1 MNKTLLKNIGIYAGI
16 LLLFIGLA
24 YGYTPQVLDGMI
36 VNQSDI
42 ASWKGMANEAVTH
55 NAAHPED
62 PTAWTNSMFGG
73 MPTTATIDSF
83 EGDWTDA
90 IYDFLLTGRRPAS
103 YLLLALIGG
112 FLLMLSVG
120 TSKVVAVAG
129 AIAIA
134 FCSYNMQI
142 IQVGHNTKM
151 QAIAYFPCVLAGVI
165 FTYRVALACRLP
177 RRSAPRN
184 DVENN
189 GVNGNSNVIPSK
201 ATNVIPSE
209 TTHVISSEDTHVIP
223 SKDTN
228 VIPSKDTHVIPSET
242 THVIPSE
249 AWESSWKSWLPKT
262 ILGATLF
269 AFALSMQIK
278 ANHLQIT
285 YYLAIVIFAYAI
297 GQFVYICL
305 DKARRSSLL
314 KRFFAASALLLFI
327 GIIGIATNANKL
339 IPTYEY
345 TPYTMRGG
353 SELSADSDSHNDKG
367 LDLNY
372 ATAWSYGISE
382 MPNLLIPNFNGG
394 ASSGEL
400 PMDSETGKLLKR
412 AGQPNLRQTL
422 KHMPLYWGPQPF
434 TAGPMYMGAITIF
447 LFVLGLA
454 LCNGR
459 EKWWLVAATV
469 IAVFLAWG
477 NHFMWFTKLW
487 FEYAPMYN
495 KFRTVSMALIVLQV
509 TLPLLGFYVLDR
521 IMKETYEKKT
531 LMKGMYIAFGITAGF
546 CALCA
551 LIPGIA
557 GTFVSASDAGMNEMI
572 VETLAADRAS
582 LLVKD
587 AFRSLL
593 LITCVFLL
601 IVWAYKTPKVDAVG
615 KNGSFVLKGRMA
627 IAGVAVVLL
636 VFFDLVP
643 IGKRYLNASHFV
655 TPKDFTAH
663 YEPRLVDE
671 IIHEDT
677 DPNYRVLDLSVNTFN
692 DAIQSYHH
700 KCIGGYSP
708 VKLQRYQDLI
718 DKYITDEIY
727 DIYDVVENAATIQEV
742 EAALPEL
749 KVVSMLNGKYIILGE
764 NYSPVVNPYAY
775 GNAWFVS
782 DFVEAATPDEE
793 IALLEGT
800 DLRTT
805 AVIGQDFQDAVKNVQ
820 TEEMTFDMPR
830 ISLTHYAP
838 NDLRYSFRT
847 GSERA
852 AIFSEIYYPKGWKAW
867 IEPAGATGEVRNGH
881 YHPTAEGRPVELFR
895 ADWMLR
901 GAVIPAGEG
910 QLIMRFE
917 PDSYQ
922 LGENI
927 SRASSILLILLLLG
941 SSAGMILFRR
951 RR

>member
-42 ASWKGMANEAVTH
+42 ASWKGMANEAMTH

-83 EGDWTDA
+83 EGDWTDT

-134 FCSYNMQI
+134 FCSYNLQI

-151 QAIAYFPCVLAGVI
+151 QAIAYFPWVLAGVI
-165 FTYRVALACRLP
+165 FTYRAALRPFADAQDDR
-177 RRSAPRN
+177 
-184 DVENN
+184 
-189 GVNGNSNVIPSK
+189 
-201 ATNVIPSE
+201 
-209 TTHVISSEDTHVIP
+209 
-223 SKDTN
+223 KD
-228 VIPSKDTHVIPSET
+228 D
-242 THVIPSE
+242 
-249 AWESSWKSWLPKT
+249 WKSWLPKT
-262 ILGATLF
+262 VLGATLF

-297 GQFVYICL
+297 GQFIYICI
-305 DKARRSSLL
+305 DKARRSALL
-314 KRFFAASALLLFI
+314 KRFFAASALLLVI
-327 GIIGIATNANKL
+327 GTVGIATNANKL

-353 SELSADSDSHNDKG
+353 SELSADSDTHNDKG
-367 LDLNY
+367 LDLDY

-382 MPNLLIPNFNGG
+382 MPNLMIPNFNGG
-394 ASSGEL
+394 SSSGEL
-400 PMDSETGKLLKR
+400 AMDSETGKLLKR

-422 KHMPLYWGPQPF
+422 RHMPLYWGPQPF

-454 LCNGR
+454 LCKGR
-459 EKWWLVAATV
+459 EKWWIVAATV

-477 NHFMWFTKLW
+477 SHFMWFTKLW
-487 FEYAPMYN
+487 FDYAPMYS
-495 KFRTVSMALIVLQV
+495 KFRTVSMALTVLQV
-509 TLPLLGFYVLDR
+509 TLPLLGFYTLDR
-521 IMKETYEKKT
+521 ILKEKYELKEFRKA
-531 LMKGMYIAFGITAGF
+531 GIIAYACTGLFCLA
-546 CALCA
+546 CALM
-551 LIPGIA
+551 PGIA
-557 GTFVSASDAGMNEMI
+557 GTFTGAVDAGQPDVLI
-572 VETLAADRAS
+572 DTLIADRQT
-582 LLVKD
+582 LMKKD
-587 AFRSLL
+587 AWTSFWMITLTGVLL
-593 LITCVFLL
+593 LWTM
-601 IVWAYKTPKVDAVG
+601 WPAKVDAVG
-615 KNGSFVLKGRMA
+615 KEGSFVRKGRTA
-627 IAGVAVVLL
+627 IAGVAIVLL
-636 VFFDLVP
+636 VAIDLLPV
-643 IGKRYLNASHFV
+643 GKRYLNASHFV

-677 DPNYRVLDLSVNTFN
+677 DPDYRVLDLSVNTFN

-718 DKYITDEIY
+718 ERYITDEIY
-727 DIYDVVENAATIQEV
+727 DVYDVVENAATVQDV

-782 DFVEAATPDEE
+782 DFVAAATPDEE

-805 AVIGQDFQDAVKNVQ
+805 AVIGDDFKWAQKAIEDEATSV
-820 TEEMTFDMPR
+820 
-830 ISLTHYAP
+830 ISSEVEKSNSITLTHYAP
-838 NDLRYSFRT
+838 NDLRYSFST
-847 GSERA
+847 DAERA

-867 IEPAGATGEVRNGH
+867 IEPAGVSGEVRNGH

-901 GAVIPAGEG
+901 GAILPAGEG
-910 QLIMRFE
+910 QIIMRFE

-941 SSAGMILFRR
+941 SAAGMFVSRR
-951 RR
+951 K

>member
-1 MNKTLLKNIGIYAGI
+1 MNKEVFKKIGVYAGI
-16 LLLFIGLA
+16 FLLFAVIA
-24 YGYTPQVLDGMI
+24 YSYTPQVLEGKI

-42 ASWKGMANEAVTH
+42 ASWKGMANEAMTH
-55 NAAHPED
+55 NRANPDD

-90 IYDFLLTGRRPAS
+90 VYDFLLTGRRPAS
-103 YLLLALIGG
+103 YMLIALIGG

-120 TSKVVAVAG
+120 TGKTIAVAG

-151 QAIAYFPCVLAGVI
+151 QAIAYFPWVLAGVI
-165 FTYRVALACRLP
+165 FTYKAAIGRFK
-177 RRSAPRN
+177 
-184 DVENN
+184 EN
-189 GVNGNSNVIPSK
+189 
-201 ATNVIPSE
+201 
-209 TTHVISSEDTHVIP
+209 
-223 SKDTN
+223 
-228 VIPSKDTHVIPSET
+228 
-242 THVIPSE
+242 
-249 AWESSWKSWLPKT
+249 SSWKQWLPKT

-269 AFALSMQIK
+269 SFALSMQIK
-278 ANHLQIT
+278 ANHPQIT

-297 GQFVYICL
+297 G
-305 DKARRSSLL
+305 LL
-314 KRFFAASALLLFI
+314 IYLFIKRKELIKRFFAASAFLLFI

-353 SELSADSDSHNDKG
+353 SELKADSESHNDKG
-367 LDLNY
+367 LDLDY
-372 ATAWSYGISE
+372 ATAWSYGINE

-400 PMDSETGKLLKR
+400 SMDSETARLLKSV
-412 AGQPNLRQTL
+412 GQPNLRQTM

-447 LFVLGLA
+447 LFVLGLI
-454 LCNGR
+454 LCKGR

-469 IAVFLAWG
+469 TAVFLAWG

-487 FEYAPMYN
+487 FNYAPMYN
-495 KFRTVSMALIVLQV
+495 KFRTVSMALTVLQV
-509 TLPLLGFYVLDR
+509 TLPLLGFYALDR
-521 IMKETYEKKT
+521 ILKEKYDKKT
-531 LMKGMYIAFGITAGF
+531 FMKAGYISYGITAGF
-546 CALCA
+546 CLLCV

-557 GTFVSASDAGMNEMI
+557 GSFTGAADAGQPDLLI
-572 VETLAADRAS
+572 DALSTDRKV
-582 LLVKD
+582 LMTKD
-587 AFRSLL
+587 ALRSLVMISIMFLL
-593 LITCVFLL
+593 LI
-601 IVWAYKTPKVDAVG
+601 WAFRTSKVDAVG
-615 KNGSFVLKGRMA
+615 KNGSFVRAGRMSIVA
-627 IAGVAVVLL
+627 VAVVFL
-636 VFFDLVP
+636 VWLDLASV
-643 IGKRYLNASHFV
+643 GKRYLNKNHFV

-663 YEPRLVDE
+663 YDPRPVDE

-718 DKYITDEIY
+718 ERYISDEIREVFKVVGTAATVQ
-727 DIYDVVENAATIQEV
+727 DVEN
-742 EAALPEL
+742 ALPEL
-749 KVVSMLNGKYIILGE
+749 KVISMLNGKYIILGAE
-764 NYSPVVNPYAY
+764 YSPVVNPYAY
-775 GNAWFVS
+775 GNCWFIS
-782 DFVEAATPDEE
+782 DAVPAAAPDDE
-793 IALLEGT
+793 IALLATT

-805 AVIGQDFQDAVKNVQ
+805 AVIGKDFEWALKAVENENKSSSS
-820 TEEMTFDMPR
+820 T
-830 ISLTHYAP
+830 ISLTSYAP
-838 NDLRYSFRT
+838 NELIYSYQT
-847 GSERA
+847 DSERA

-867 IEPAGATGEVRNGH
+867 IEPAGAYGEVHGGR
-881 YHPTAEGRPVELFR
+881 YQPTADARPIELFR

-901 GAVIPAGEG
+901 GAVLPAGEG
-910 QLIMRFE
+910 QLVMRFE
-917 PDSYQ
+917 PDSYK
-922 LGENI
+922 LGESI

-941 SSAGMILFRR
+941 SAAGMIVSDRFRYKDGR
-951 RR
+951 E

>member
-1 MNKTLLKNIGIYAGI
+1 MNKEVLKKIGIYAGI

-24 YGYTPQVLDGMI
+24 YSYTPQVLEGKI

-42 ASWKGMANEAVTH
+42 ASWKGMANEAMTH
-55 NAAHPED
+55 NEAHPED

-103 YLLLALIGG
+103 YLLIALIGG
-112 FLLMLSVG
+112 FLLMLSLG
-120 TSKVVAVAG
+120 TSKLIAVAG

-151 QAIAYFPCVLAGVI
+151 QAIAYFPWVLAGVI
-165 FTYRVALACRLP
+165 FTYKAAM
-177 RRSAPRN
+177 RSFAGTQDDRK
-184 DVENN
+184 
-189 GVNGNSNVIPSK
+189 G
-201 ATNVIPSE
+201 
-209 TTHVISSEDTHVIP
+209 
-223 SKDTN
+223 
-228 VIPSKDTHVIPSET
+228 
-242 THVIPSE
+242 
-249 AWESSWKSWLPKT
+249 WLPQT

-297 GQFVYICL
+297 G
-305 DKARRSSLL
+305 LL
-314 KRFFAASALLLFI
+314 IYLCIKRKNLIKRFFAASALLLVI
-327 GIIGIATNANKL
+327 GIVGIATNANKL

-353 SELSADSDSHNDKG
+353 SELSSDSDSHNSKG
-367 LDLNY
+367 LDLDY

-400 PMDSETGKLLKR
+400 SMESETAQLLKR
-412 AGQPNLRQTL
+412 AGQPNLRQTM

-447 LFVLGLA
+447 LFVLGLI
-454 LCNGR
+454 LCKGR

-477 NHFMWFTKLW
+477 NHFMWFTRLW
-487 FEYAPMYN
+487 FNYAPMYS

-509 TLPLLGFYVLDR
+509 TLPMLGFYVLDR
-521 IMKETYEKKT
+521 VLKEKYEKKQM
-531 LMKGMYIAFGITAGF
+531 MKALYISFGITAGF

-551 LIPGIA
+551 IAPGIA
-557 GTFVSASDAGMNEMI
+557 GTFVGAGDAGMNEMI
-572 VETLAADRAS
+572 IETLAADRQA

-587 AFRSLL
+587 ALRSLV
-593 LITCVFLL
+593 LIACVFLL
-601 IVWAYKTPKVDAVG
+601 IVWAYKTPKIDAVG
-615 KNGSFVLKGRMA
+615 KNGSFVLKGRTA
-627 IAGVAVVLL
+627 IVAVAVIFL
-636 VFFDLVP
+636 VWIDLFSV
-643 IGKRYLNASHFV
+643 GKRYLNKSHFV

-663 YEPRLVDE
+663 YEPRPVDD
-671 IIHEDT
+671 IIHQDT
-677 DPNYRVLDLSVNTFN
+677 DPNYRVLDISVNTFN

-718 DKYITDEIY
+718 DQYITSEIRQVY
-727 DIYDVVENAATIQEV
+727 GAVENAATVQDV
-742 EAALPEL
+742 SAALPEL
-749 KVVSMLNGKYIILGE
+749 KVVSMLNGKYIILGAE
-764 NYSPVVNPYAY
+764 YSPVVNPYAY
-775 GNAWFVS
+775 GNAWFVE
-782 DFVEAATPDEE
+782 DFASAATPDEE
-793 IALLEGT
+793 IALIEYT
-800 DLRTT
+800 DLRKC
-805 AVIGQDFQDAVKNVQ
+805 AVIGDDFEWAQNAIDDINAEKAEVYVDGKL
-820 TEEMTFDMPR
+820 ER
-830 ISLTHYAP
+830 IPQILLTSYAP
-838 NDLRYSFRT
+838 NELRYAFSADT
-847 GSERA
+847 DRA

-867 IEPAGATGEVRNGH
+867 IEPLGAYGEVRGGH
-881 YHPTAEGRPVELFR
+881 YQPTAEGRPVELFR

-901 GAVIPAGEG
+901 GAIIPSGEG

-927 SRASSILLILLLLG
+927 SRASSIALILLLLG
-941 SSAGMILFRR
+941 SAAGMILTGRKEGKNA
-951 RR
+951 

>member
-1 MNKTLLKNIGIYAGI
+1 MNKKLLKEIGIYAGI

-120 TSKVVAVAG
+120 TSKLVAVAG
-129 AIAIA
+129 AIAVA
-134 FCSYNMQI
+134 FCSYNLQI

-151 QAIAYFPCVLAGVI
+151 QAIAYFPWVLAGVI
-165 FTYRVALACRLP
+165 FTYKTVMT
-177 RRSAPRN
+177 
-184 DVENN
+184 
-189 GVNGNSNVIPSK
+189 G
-201 ATNVIPSE
+201 
-209 TTHVISSEDTHVIP
+209 
-223 SKDTN
+223 KD
-228 VIPSKDTHVIPSET
+228 
-242 THVIPSE
+242 
-249 AWESSWKSWLPKT
+249 SWKSWLPKT
-262 ILGATLF
+262 VLGATLF

-297 GQFVYICL
+297 GQLIYICI
-305 DKARRSSLL
+305 DKTRRSALL
-314 KRFFAASALLLFI
+314 KRFFVASALLLVI
-327 GIIGIATNANKL
+327 GIVGIATNANKL

-353 SELSADSDSHNDKG
+353 SELSSDSDSHNDKG
-367 LDLNY
+367 LDLAY

-382 MPNLLIPNFNGG
+382 MPNLMIPNFNGG
-394 ASSGEL
+394 TSSGEL
-400 PMDSETGKLLKR
+400 DMDSETGKLLKR

-447 LFVLGLA
+447 LFVLGLG
-454 LCNGR
+454 LCKGR
-459 EKWWLVAATV
+459 EKWWIVAATV
-469 IAVFLAWG
+469 IAIFLAWG

-487 FEYAPMYN
+487 FKYAPMYN
-495 KFRTVSMALIVLQV
+495 KFRTVSMALTVLQV
-509 TLPLLGFYVLDR
+509 TLPLLGFYTLDR
-521 IMKETYEKKT
+521 ILKEKYT
-531 LMKGMYIAFGITAGF
+531 LKEFGKSGMAAYACTGLFCLV
-546 CALCA
+546 CALM
-551 LIPGIA
+551 PGIA
-557 GTFVSASDAGMNEMI
+557 GTFTSAADAGQPDI
-572 VETLAADRAS
+572 LVDALILDRAS
-582 LLVKD
+582 LMVKD
-587 AFRSLL
+587 AWISFWMITVTAAL
-593 LITCVFLL
+593 LI
-601 IVWAYKTPKVDAVG
+601 WAMWNAKTDAVG
-615 KNGSFVLKGRMA
+615 EEGSFVRKGRMT
-627 IAGVAVVLL
+627 IAGVAIVFLVAIDLL
-636 VFFDLVP
+636 PV
-643 IGKRYLNASHFV
+643 GKRYLNESHFV

-663 YEPRLVDE
+663 YEPRLVDDL
-671 IIHEDT
+671 IHEDT

-727 DIYDVVENAATIQEV
+727 DVYGVVDNAATIQDV

-749 KVVSMLNGKYIILGE
+749 KVVSMLNGKYIILGA

-782 DFVEAATPDEE
+782 DFVAAADPDEE
-793 IALLEGT
+793 IALLGGT

-805 AVIGQDFQDAVKNVQ
+805 AVIGDDFAWARLTQ
-820 TEEMTFDMPR
+820 TD
-830 ISLTHYAP
+830 SLGNDVIELSHYAP
-838 NDLRYSFRT
+838 NDLRYDFST
-847 GSERA
+847 GAERA

-867 IEPAGATGEVRNGH
+867 IEPAGVSGEVRNGR
-881 YHPTAEGRPVELFR
+881 YHPTAEGKPVEIFR

-901 GAVIPAGEG
+901 GAIIPAGEG

-927 SRASSILLILLLLG
+927 SRACSILLILLLLAAV
-941 SSAGMILFRR
+941 AGTIRFRQ
-951 RR
+951 

>member
-55 NAAHPED
+55 NAAHPDD

-151 QAIAYFPCVLAGVI
+151 QAIAYFPWVLAGVI
-165 FTYRVALACRLP
+165 FTYRAALARLP

-189 GVNGNSNVIPSK
+189 GVNGNS
-201 ATNVIPSE
+201 
-209 TTHVISSEDTHVIP
+209 
-223 SKDTN
+223 
-228 VIPSKDTHVIPSET
+228 HVIPSEA

-249 AWESSWKSWLPKT
+249 AWESSWKSWMPKT

-297 GQFVYICL
+297 GQFIYICL
-305 DKARRSSLL
+305 DKARRSALL
-314 KRFFAASALLLFI
+314 KRFFAASALLLVI
-327 GIIGIATNANKL
+327 GIVGIATNANKL

-367 LDLNY
+367 LDLDY

-531 LMKGMYIAFGITAGF
+531 LMKGLYIAFGITAGF
-546 CALCA
+546 CALSA

-557 GTFVSASDAGMNEMI
+557 GSFVSASDAGMNEMI

-593 LITCVFLL
+593 LITCAFLL
-601 IVWAYKTPKVDAVG
+601 IVWAYRTPKVDAVG
-615 KNGSFVLKGRMA
+615 KNGSFVLKGRLT

-718 DKYITDEIY
+718 DRYITDEIY
-727 DIYDVVENAATIQEV
+727 DVYDVVENAATIQEV

-764 NYSPVVNPYAY
+764 NYSPVVNPHAY

-782 DFVEAATPDEE
+782 DFVSAATPDEE

-800 DLRTT
+800 DLHTT
-805 AVIGQDFQDAVKNVQ
+805 AVIGADFQDAVKNVQ

-838 NDLRYSFRT
+838 NDLRYDFST
-847 GSERA
+847 GSDRA

-867 IEPAGATGEVRNGH
+867 IEPAGAAGEVRNGH

-927 SRASSILLILLLLG
+927 SRASSILLILLLLAAT
-941 SSAGMILFRR
+941 AGIIRFRKI
-951 RR
+951 

>member
-1 MNKTLLKNIGIYAGI
+1 MNKEVLKKIGIYAGI

-24 YGYTPQVLDGMI
+24 YSYTPQVLEGKI

-42 ASWKGMANEAVTH
+42 ASWKGMANEAMTH
-55 NAAHPED
+55 NEAHPED

-103 YLLLALIGG
+103 YLLIALIGG
-112 FLLMLSVG
+112 FLLMLSLG
-120 TSKVVAVAG
+120 TSKLIAVAG

-151 QAIAYFPCVLAGVI
+151 QAIAYFPWVLAGVI
-165 FTYRVALACRLP
+165 FTYRAAM
-177 RRSAPRN
+177 RSFANAQDDRKGSKE
-184 DVENN
+184 D
-189 GVNGNSNVIPSK
+189 IP
-201 ATNVIPSE
+201 
-209 TTHVISSEDTHVIP
+209 VISSIVEK
-223 SKDTN
+223 SG
-228 VIPSKDTHVIPSET
+228 
-242 THVIPSE
+242 
-249 AWESSWKSWLPKT
+249 WKGWLPQT

-297 GQFVYICL
+297 G
-305 DKARRSSLL
+305 LL
-314 KRFFAASALLLFI
+314 IYLCVKRKDLIKRFFAASALLLVI
-327 GIIGIATNANKL
+327 GIVGIATNANKL

-353 SELSADSDSHNDKG
+353 SELSSDSDSHNSKG
-367 LDLNY
+367 LDLDY

-400 PMDSETGKLLKR
+400 SMESETAQLLKR
-412 AGQPNLRQTL
+412 AGQPNLRQTM

-447 LFVLGLA
+447 LFVLGLI
-454 LCNGR
+454 LCKGR

-477 NHFMWFTKLW
+477 NHFMWFTRLW
-487 FEYAPMYN
+487 FNYAPMYS

-509 TLPLLGFYVLDR
+509 TLPMLGFYVLDR
-521 IMKETYEKKT
+521 VLKEKYEKKQM
-531 LMKGMYIAFGITAGF
+531 MKALYISFGITAGF

-551 LIPGIA
+551 IAPGIA
-557 GTFVSASDAGMNEMI
+557 GTFVGAGDAGMNEMI
-572 VETLAADRAS
+572 IETLAADRQA

-587 AFRSLL
+587 ALRSLV
-593 LITCVFLL
+593 LIACVFLL
-601 IVWAYKTPKVDAVG
+601 IVWAYRTPKIDAVG
-615 KNGSFVLKGRMA
+615 KNGSFVLKGRTA
-627 IAGVAVVLL
+627 IVAVAVIFL
-636 VFFDLVP
+636 VWIDLFSV
-643 IGKRYLNASHFV
+643 GKRYLNKSHFV

-663 YEPRLVDE
+663 YEPRPVDD
-671 IIHEDT
+671 IIHQDT
-677 DPNYRVLDLSVNTFN
+677 DPNYRVLDISVNTFN

-718 DKYITDEIY
+718 DQYITSEIRQVY
-727 DIYDVVENAATIQEV
+727 GAVENAATVQDV
-742 EAALPEL
+742 SAALPEL
-749 KVVSMLNGKYIILGE
+749 KVVSMLNGKYIILGAE
-764 NYSPVVNPYAY
+764 YSPVVNPYAY
-775 GNAWFVS
+775 GNAWFVE
-782 DFVEAATPDEE
+782 DFASAATPDEE
-793 IALLEGT
+793 IALIEYT
-800 DLRTT
+800 DLRKC
-805 AVIGQDFQDAVKNVQ
+805 AVIGNDFEWAQKAIDDINAVKAEVYVGGKL
-820 TEEMTFDMPR
+820 ER
-830 ISLTHYAP
+830 IPQILLTSYAP
-838 NDLRYSFRT
+838 NELRYAFSADT
-847 GSERA
+847 DRA

-867 IEPAGATGEVRNGH
+867 IEPLGAYGEVRGGH
-881 YHPTAEGRPVELFR
+881 YQPTAEGRPVELFR

-901 GAVIPAGEG
+901 GAIIPSGEG

-927 SRASSILLILLLLG
+927 SRASSIALILLLLG
-941 SSAGMILFRR
+941 SAAGMILTGRR
-951 RR
+951 EGKNA